1 MSRIPL
7 IAALGAALT
16 LGACSYSTE
25 SNFLGYRSSTSFATP
40 GAAPSGYYAQ
50 PQGYYAQ
57 PPAYSAPPADPA
69 YTEAPPAYPPPGYYA
84 PPVYVAPS
92 VGIAIGPRWGW
103 GRWGRWRR

>member
-92 VGIAIGPRWGW
+92 IGIAIGPRWGW